1 MALRA
6 HQSLLGTAG
15 QEERPGPPPD
25 SIHRAPDSACLCR
38 LARVGAESLAAGA
51 DRGRDGDMTMVRA
64 KGPIALLPAML
75 LGLAAAP
82 AYADGLGAEAH
93 YGHAEGRDGTE
104 LGVGYALG
112 FQGFSLTPGA
122 GVFIRDDKTR
132 VYGRVEAAYTL
143 PTALSVGVGVRL
155 QDEARPY
162 ATVAFP
168 LLPKVAIRGNLGAHY
183 YAIGLKVGY

>member
-1 MALRA
+1 
-6 HQSLLGTAG
+6 
-15 QEERPGPPPD
+15 
-25 SIHRAPDSACLCR
+25 
-38 LARVGAESLAAGA
+38 
-51 DRGRDGDMTMVRA
+51 MVRA
-64 KGPIALLPAML
+64 NGRRALLSAVAPAVL

-82 AYADGLGAEAH
+82 AHAEGLGAEAN
-93 YGHAEGRDGTE
+93 YGHAEGRDGPE
-104 LGVGYALG
+104 LGGGYALG

-122 GVFIRDDKTR
+122 GVFIRDDKTK
-132 VYGRVEAAYTL
+132 VYGRIEAAYTL
-143 PTALSVGVGVRL
+143 PASFTVGVGVRL